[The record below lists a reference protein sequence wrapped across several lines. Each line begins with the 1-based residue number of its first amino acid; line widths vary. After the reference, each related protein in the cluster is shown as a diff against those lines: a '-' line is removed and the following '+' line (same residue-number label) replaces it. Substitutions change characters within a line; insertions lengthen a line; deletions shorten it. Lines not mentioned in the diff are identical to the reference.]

1 MSIEPFSSTT
11 RPKNNIISLKV
22 IGSKSNV
29 IEFTSLKEF
38 DLYYQVHNEVIDKT
52 PTVRLNKMFKI
63 THLDGDDKPI
73 KYKISKDK
81 GIIVLK
87 RDPPS
92 ATLQVMKTL
101 TEQQAETQVMKQD
114 IIEIKKQL
122 SKIMEI
128 LQEIHE

>member
-1 MSIEPFSSTT
+1 MSLQPLIIKKSAPPSIKIRSNEP
-11 RPKNNIISLKV
+11 IH
-22 IGSKSNV
+22 NV
-29 IEFTSLKEF
+29 IEFTNINDFDEHYANNKEIL
-38 DLYYQVHNEVIDKT
+38 DRTSTIQ
-52 PTVRLNKMFKI
+52 LNKMFKI

-87 RDPPS
+87 RDSPS
-92 ATLQVMKTL
+92 TSLQVMKTL
-101 TEQQAETQVMKQD
+101 SEQQAETQVMKQD